1 MNIILLGPPG
11 AGKGT
16 QAGHICEKFD
26 IPQIATGDML
36 RAAVKIE
43 SPLGIEAKK
52 VMDSGALVSDEIII
66 GLVKE
71 RINSPDCING
81 FIFDG
86 FPRTIVQ
93 AEALKKE
100 GVRIDYVIEIQVP
113 DEDIVARI
121 SGRRIHLASGR
132 TYHITF
138 NPPAVSGKDNQ
149 TGEDLIHRADDY
161 EDIVRE
167 RLGIYHEQTQPL
179 VDYYSEENEE
189 YISSAKFIAISGV
202 GTLNE
207 VSDRI
212 LTTLKS

>member
-16 QAGHICEKFD
+16 QANHICEKFN
-26 IPQIATGDML
+26 IPQISTGDML
-36 RAAVKIE
+36 RSAVKKE

-52 VMDSGALVSDEIII
+52 VMDLGGLVSDEIII

-93 AEALKKE
+93 ADALISE
-100 GVRIDYVIEIQVP
+100 DVRIDYVIEIQVP

-132 TYHITF
+132 TYHIKF
-138 NPPAVSGKDNQ
+138 NPPATSGKDDQ

-179 VDYYSEENEE
+179 VDYYSEKNEQ
-189 YISSAKFIAISGV
+189 YISSSKFIAISGV
-202 GTLNE
+202 GSLNE
-207 VSDRI
+207 VSDRV
-212 LTTLKS
+212 LTALKS

>member
-16 QAGHICEKFD
+16 QASHICEKFN
-26 IPQIATGDML
+26 IPQISTGDML
-36 RAAVKIE
+36 RSAAKKE

-52 VMDSGALVSDEIII
+52 VMDSGELVSDEIII

-71 RINSPDCING
+71 RINASDCVNG
-81 FIFDG
+81 FILDG

-93 AEALKKE
+93 ADALKTE
-100 GVRIDYVIEIQVP
+100 DVRIDCVIEIQVP

-132 TYHITF
+132 TYHISF
-138 NPPAVSGKDNQ
+138 NPPAVPGKDDQ

-179 VDYYSEENEE
+179 VDYYSDDNEE
-189 YISSAKFIAISGV
+189 YISSSKFIAISGV
-202 GTLNE
+202 GSLND

-212 LTTLKS
+212 VNALRS

>member
-16 QAGHICEKFD
+16 QASHICENFD
-26 IPQIATGDML
+26 IPQISTGDML
-36 RAAVKIE
+36 RAAVKKE

-52 VMDSGALVSDEIII
+52 VMDSGGLVSDEVII

-71 RINSPDCING
+71 RINAPDSING

-86 FPRTIVQ
+86 FPRTVVQ
-93 AEALKKE
+93 ADALKKE
-100 GVRIDYVIEIQVP
+100 DVKIDYVIEIQVP
-113 DEDIVARI
+113 DKDIVVRI
-121 SGRRIHLASGR
+121 SGRRTHLASGR
-132 TYHITF
+132 TYHIKF
-138 NPPAVSGKDNQ
+138 NPPAVSGKDDQ
-149 TGEDLIHRADDY
+149 TGEDLIHRADDF

-189 YISSAKFIAISGV
+189 NISSTKFIAISGV
-202 GTLNE
+202 GSPNE

-212 LTTLKS
+212 LTALKS

>member
-16 QAGHICEKFD
+16 QASHICENFY
-26 IPQIATGDML
+26 IPQISTGDML
-36 RAAVKIE
+36 RVAVKKE
-43 SPLGIEAKK
+43 SPLGIAAKK
-52 VMDSGALVSDEIII
+52 VMDSGRLVSDEVII

-71 RINSPDCING
+71 RINAPDCING

-86 FPRTIVQ
+86 FPRTVVQ
-93 AEALKKE
+93 ADALKKE
-100 GVRIDYVIEIQVP
+100 DVKIDYVIEIQLP
-113 DEDIVARI
+113 DEDIVVRI
-121 SGRRIHLASGR
+121 SGRRTHLASGR
-132 TYHITF
+132 TYHIEL
-138 NPPAVSGKDNQ
+138 NPPAVSGKDDQ
-149 TGEDLIHRADDY
+149 TGEDLIHRADDF

-189 YISSAKFIAISGV
+189 NISSTKFIAISGV
-202 GTLNE
+202 GSPNE

-212 LTTLKS
+212 LTALKS

>member
-16 QAGHICEKFD
+16 QASHICENFD

-36 RAAVKIE
+36 RAAVKKE

-52 VMDSGALVSDEIII
+52 VMDSGGLVSDEIII

-71 RINSPDCING
+71 RINAPDCVNG

-93 AEALKKE
+93 ADALKKE
-100 GVRIDYVIEIQVP
+100 CVRIDYVIEIQVP

-138 NPPAVSGKDNQ
+138 NPPAASGKDDQ

-189 YISSAKFIAISGV
+189 YISSAKFIAVSGV

-212 LTTLKS
+212 LTALKS

>member
-16 QAGHICEKFD
+16 QASYICKNFD
-26 IPQIATGDML
+26 IPQISTGDML
-36 RAAVKIE
+36 RTAVEKG
-43 SPLGIEAKK
+43 SPLGIEAKN

-71 RINSPDCING
+71 RINAPDCING

-93 AEALKKE
+93 ANALKKE
-100 GVRIDYVIEIQVP
+100 GVKIDYVIEIQVP

-132 TYHITF
+132 TYNIIF
-138 NPPAVSGKDNQ
+138 NPPAVSGKDDQ

-179 VDYYSEENEE
+179 VDYYSEEN
-189 YISSAKFIAISGV
+189 ISSAKFIAISGV
-202 GTLNE
+202 GSLIE

-212 LTTLKS
+212 LSALKS

>member
-16 QAGHICEKFD
+16 QASYICKNFD
-26 IPQIATGDML
+26 IPQISTGDML
-36 RAAVKIE
+36 RTAVEKG
-43 SPLGIEAKK
+43 SPLGIEAKN

-71 RINSPDCING
+71 RINAPDCING

-86 FPRTIVQ
+86 FPRTIIQ
-93 AEALKKE
+93 ANALKKE
-100 GVRIDYVIEIQVP
+100 GVKIDYVIEIQVP

-132 TYHITF
+132 TYNIIF
-138 NPPAVSGKDNQ
+138 NPPAVSGKDDQ

-179 VDYYSEENEE
+179 VDYYSEEN
-189 YISSAKFIAISGV
+189 ISSAKFIAISGV
-202 GTLNE
+202 GSLIE

-212 LTTLKS
+212 LSALKS

>member
-16 QAGHICEKFD
+16 QSSHICENFD

-36 RAAVKIE
+36 RAAVKKE

-52 VMDSGALVSDEIII
+52 VMDSGGLVSDEIII

-93 AEALKKE
+93 ADALKKE
-100 GVRIDYVIEIQVP
+100 GVKIDYVIEIQVP

-132 TYHITF
+132 TYHINF
-138 NPPAVSGKDNQ
+138 NPPATSGKDDQ

-189 YISSAKFIAISGV
+189 YISSAKFVAISGV

-212 LTTLKS
+212 LTALKC

>member
-16 QAGHICEKFD
+16 QASHICENFD
-26 IPQIATGDML
+26 IPQISTGNML
-36 RAAVKIE
+36 RAAVKKE

-52 VMDSGALVSDEIII
+52 VMDSGGLVSDEIII

-71 RINSPDCING
+71 RINVPDCKNG

-93 AEALKKE
+93 ADALQKE
-100 GVRIDYVIEIQVP
+100 GIRIDYVIEIQVP

-132 TYHITF
+132 IYHITF
-138 NPPAVSGKDNQ
+138 NPPATSGKDDQ

-179 VDYYSEENEE
+179 VDYYSEKNEQ
-189 YISSAKFIAISGV
+189 YISSSKFIAISGV
-202 GTLNE
+202 GSLNE
-207 VSDRI
+207 VSDRV
-212 LTTLKS
+212 LTALKS

>member
-26 IPQIATGDML
+26 IPQISTGDML
-36 RAAVKIE
+36 RAAVKKE
-43 SPLGIEAKK
+43 SSLGIEAKK
-52 VMDSGALVSDEIII
+52 VMDSGGLVSDEIII

-71 RINSPDCING
+71 RINAPDCING

-93 AEALKKE
+93 ADALKKE

-113 DEDIVARI
+113 DEHIVARI
-121 SGRRIHLASGR
+121 SGRRIHITSGR
-132 TYHITF
+132 TYHISF
-138 NPPAVSGKDNQ
+138 NPPAVPGKDDQ

-161 EDIVRE
+161 EYIVRE

-179 VDYYSEENEE
+179 VDYYSDDNEE
-189 YISSAKFIAISGV
+189 YISSSKFIAISGV
-202 GTLNE
+202 GSLNE

-212 LTTLKS
+212 VTALRS

>member
-16 QAGHICEKFD
+16 QASHICEKFN
-26 IPQIATGDML
+26 IPQISTGDML
-36 RAAVKIE
+36 RSAVKKE

-52 VMDSGALVSDEIII
+52 VMDSGELVSDEIII

-71 RINSPDCING
+71 RINASDCVNG
-81 FIFDG
+81 FILDG

-93 AEALKKE
+93 ADALKTE
-100 GVRIDYVIEIQVP
+100 GVRIDCVIEIQVP

-132 TYHITF
+132 TYHISF
-138 NPPAVSGKDNQ
+138 NPPAVPGKDDQ

-179 VDYYSEENEE
+179 VDYYSDDNEE
-189 YISSAKFIAISGV
+189 YISSSKFIAISGV
-202 GTLNE
+202 GSLND

-212 LTTLKS
+212 VNALRS

>member
-16 QAGHICEKFD
+16 QASYICKNFD
-26 IPQIATGDML
+26 IPQISTGDML
-36 RAAVKIE
+36 RTAVEKG
-43 SPLGIEAKK
+43 SPLGIEAKN

-71 RINSPDCING
+71 RINAPDCING

-93 AEALKKE
+93 ANTLKKE
-100 GVRIDYVIEIQVP
+100 GVKIDYVIEIQVP

-179 VDYYSEENEE
+179 ADYYSEENEE
-189 YISSAKFIAISGV
+189 YISSAKFIAVSGV

-212 LTTLKS
+212 LTALKS

>member
-16 QAGHICEKFD
+16 QASYICKNFD
-26 IPQIATGDML
+26 IPQISTGDML
-36 RAAVKIE
+36 RTAVEKG
-43 SPLGIEAKK
+43 SPLGIEAKN

-71 RINSPDCING
+71 RINAPDCING

-93 AEALKKE
+93 ANALKKE
-100 GVRIDYVIEIQVP
+100 GVKIDYVIEIQVP

-132 TYHITF
+132 TYNIIF
-138 NPPAVSGKDNQ
+138 NPPAVSGKDDQ

-179 VDYYSEENEE
+179 VDYYSEEN
-189 YISSAKFIAISGV
+189 ISSAKFIAISGV
-202 GTLNE
+202 GSLIE

-212 LTTLKS
+212 LSALKG

>member
-16 QAGHICEKFD
+16 QARHICEKFD

-36 RAAVKIE
+36 RAAAKKE

-52 VMDSGALVSDEIII
+52 VMDSGGLVSDEIII

-71 RINSPDCING
+71 RINAPDCING

-121 SGRRIHLASGR
+121 SGRRIHLTSGR

-138 NPPAVSGKDNQ
+138 NPPAVSGKDDQ

>member
-16 QAGHICEKFD
+16 QASHICENFD
-26 IPQIATGDML
+26 IPQISTGDML
-36 RAAVKIE
+36 RAAVKKE

-52 VMDSGALVSDEIII
+52 VMDSGGLVSDEIII

-71 RINSPDCING
+71 RINVPDCKNG

-93 AEALKKE
+93 ADALQKE
-100 GVRIDYVIEIQVP
+100 GIRIDYVIEIQVP

-132 TYHITF
+132 IYHITF
-138 NPPAVSGKDNQ
+138 NPPATSGKDNQ

-179 VDYYSEENEE
+179 VDYYSEKNEQ
-189 YISSAKFIAISGV
+189 YISSSKFIAISGV
-202 GTLNE
+202 GSLNE
-207 VSDRI
+207 VSDRV
-212 LTTLKS
+212 LTALKS

>member
-16 QAGHICEKFD
+16 QARHICEKFD

-36 RAAVKIE
+36 RAAAKKE
-43 SPLGIEAKK
+43 SPLGIKAKK
-52 VMDSGALVSDEIII
+52 VMDSGGLVSDEIII

-71 RINSPDCING
+71 RINAPDCING

-212 LTTLKS
+212 LTALKS

>member
-16 QAGHICEKFD
+16 QASYICKNFD
-26 IPQIATGDML
+26 IPQISTGDML
-36 RAAVKIE
+36 RTAVEKG
-43 SPLGIEAKK
+43 SPLGIEAKN

-71 RINSPDCING
+71 RINAPDCING

-93 AEALKKE
+93 ANALKKE
-100 GVRIDYVIEIQVP
+100 GVKIDYVIEIQVP

-121 SGRRIHLASGR
+121 SRRRIHLASGR
-132 TYHITF
+132 TYHINF
-138 NPPAVSGKDNQ
+138 NPPTVSGKDDQ

-189 YISSAKFIAISGV
+189 YISSAKFVAISGV

-212 LTTLKS
+212 LTALKC

>member
-16 QAGHICEKFD
+16 QASHICENFD
-26 IPQIATGDML
+26 IPQISTGDML
-36 RAAVKIE
+36 RAAVKKE

-52 VMDSGALVSDEIII
+52 VMDSGGLVSDEIII

-93 AEALKKE
+93 ADALKKE

-132 TYHITF
+132 TYHINF
-138 NPPAVSGKDNQ
+138 NPPATSGKDDQ

-189 YISSAKFIAISGV
+189 YVPSTKFIAINGV
-202 GTLNE
+202 GSLNE
-207 VSDRI
+207 VCDKI
-212 LTTLKS
+212 LNALKS

>member
-16 QAGHICEKFD
+16 QASHICEKFN
-26 IPQIATGDML
+26 IPQISTGDML
-36 RAAVKIE
+36 RSAVKKE
-43 SPLGIEAKK
+43 SLLGIAAKK
-52 VMDSGALVSDEIII
+52 VMDSGELVSDEIII

-71 RINSPDCING
+71 RINASDCVNG
-81 FIFDG
+81 FILDG

-93 AEALKKE
+93 ADALKTE
-100 GVRIDYVIEIQVP
+100 GVRIDCVIEIQVP

-121 SGRRIHLASGR
+121 SGRRIHLSSGR
-132 TYHITF
+132 TYHISF
-138 NPPAVSGKDNQ
+138 NPPAVPGKDNQ

-179 VDYYSEENEE
+179 VDYYSDDNEE
-189 YISSAKFIAISGV
+189 YISSSKFIAISGV
-202 GTLNE
+202 GSLNE

-212 LTTLKS
+212 VTALRS

>member
-16 QAGHICEKFD
+16 QARHICEKFD

-36 RAAVKIE
+36 RAAAKKE
-43 SPLGIEAKK
+43 SPLGIKAKK
-52 VMDSGALVSDEIII
+52 VMDSGGLVSDEIII

-71 RINSPDCING
+71 RINAPDCING

-121 SGRRIHLASGR
+121 SGRRIHLTSGR

-138 NPPAVSGKDNQ
+138 NPPAVSGKDDQ

-207 VSDRI
+207 VTDRI

>member
-16 QAGHICEKFD
+16 QAGYICKNFD
-26 IPQIATGDML
+26 IPQISTGDML
-36 RAAVKIE
+36 RTAVEKE
-43 SPLGIEAKK
+43 SQFGIEAKN
-52 VMDSGALVSDEIII
+52 VMDSGGLVSDEIII

-93 AEALKKE
+93 ADALKKE
-100 GVRIDYVIEIQVP
+100 GVKIDYVIEIQVP

-132 TYHITF
+132 TYHINF
-138 NPPAVSGKDNQ
+138 NPPSTSGKDDQ

-189 YISSAKFIAISGV
+189 YVPSTKFIAINGV
-202 GTLNE
+202 GSLNE
-207 VSDRI
+207 VCDKI
-212 LTTLKS
+212 LNALKS

>member
-16 QAGHICEKFD
+16 QANHICENFD
-26 IPQIATGDML
+26 IPQISTGNML
-36 RAAVKIE
+36 RAAVKKE

-52 VMDSGALVSDEIII
+52 VMDSGGLVSDEIII

-71 RINSPDCING
+71 RINAPDCKNG

-93 AEALKKE
+93 ADALQKE
-100 GVRIDYVIEIQVP
+100 GIRIDYVIEIQVP

-132 TYHITF
+132 IYHITF
-138 NPPAVSGKDNQ
+138 NPPATSGKDDQ

-179 VDYYSEENEE
+179 VDYYSEKNEE
-189 YISSAKFIAISGV
+189 YISSSKFIAISGV
-202 GTLNE
+202 GPLNE
-207 VSDRI
+207 VSDRV
-212 LTTLKS
+212 LTALKS

>member
-16 QAGHICEKFD
+16 QARPICEKFD

-36 RAAVKIE
+36 RAAAKKE
-43 SPLGIEAKK
+43 SPLGIKAKK
-52 VMDSGALVSDEIII
+52 VMDSGGLVSDEIII

-71 RINSPDCING
+71 RINAPDCING

-179 VDYYSEENEE
+179 ADYYSEENEE
-189 YISSAKFIAISGV
+189 YISSAKFIAVSGV

-212 LTTLKS
+212 LTALKS

>member
-1 MNIILLGPPG
+1 
-11 AGKGT
+11 
-16 QAGHICEKFD
+16 
-26 IPQIATGDML
+26 ML
-36 RAAVKIE
+36 RAAAKKE
-43 SPLGIEAKK
+43 SPLGIKAKK
-52 VMDSGALVSDEIII
+52 VMDSGGLVSDEIII

-71 RINSPDCING
+71 RINAPDCING

-212 LTTLKS
+212 LTALKS